1 MVQSEVPAAA
11 PVQEPEPSPTAP
23 AATEAKTPA
32 IEPPSFDIV
41 RVEPTGEMV
50 VGGRGEPNSTMTL
63 LGDGKPLESTKVGS
77 NGQFAMVPT
86 PLLPGPH
93 NLTLSMK
100 LADGQTLLS
109 TQNIAVDIPDSKS
122 GALLVAKTE
131 AGKPT
136 QLLTPVAP
144 VETIAKAADVAAEP
158 ATTSTQPKKSTE
170 PAVARAIVAI
180 TVVEAEDSGT
190 LYAAGKAAAGATI
203 RIYLNDSY
211 LASAEVGQ
219 DAAWALKIAKG
230 VVPGQY
236 KVRADDV
243 DPATG
248 KVFSRAEVG
257 FDFAS
262 KVAAAAAQSAPS
274 PAPTAKAAQ
283 PEAAPAPVVAASMPA
298 QEPVTTIFVDSI
310 ETATVIRGDSLW
322 RISRKTYGAGVRY
335 TDIHKANQQQIR
347 DPDLIYPGQV
357 FVIPKLKS

>member
-1 MVQSEVPAAA
+1 
-11 PVQEPEPSPTAP
+11 
-23 AATEAKTPA
+23 
-32 IEPPSFDIV
+32 
-41 RVEPTGEMV
+41 
-50 VGGRGEPNSTMTL
+50 
-63 LGDGKPLESTKVGS
+63 
-77 NGQFAMVPT
+77 
-86 PLLPGPH
+86 
-93 NLTLSMK
+93 MK

-109 TQNIAVDIPDSKS
+109 TQNVAIDIPENKS
-122 GALLVAKTE
+122 GPLLVAKTE

-136 QLLTPVAP
+136 QLLTPISPDEAAGK
-144 VETIAKAADVAAEP
+144 TTAKAVDVVAEP
-158 ATTSTQPKKSTE
+158 TTAPTQPKKSPE

-180 TVVEAEDSGT
+180 TVVEAEDTGT

-203 RIYLNDSY
+203 RLYLNDSY
-211 LASAEVGQ
+211 LASAEVGK